1 MCSAARFASL
11 SHSPPHGARPSTPHS
26 FSPIPHSPPL
36 FRPPAPIP
44 ATPRDA
50 DPRPSASSRL
60 SSSRC
65 RCVAATAVMLG
76 PSVYRQPEETIISC
90 HVLRLA
96 PPHRVVGLLR
106 HPPHGCRCRTSP
118 PRCHGQPCQDKAL
131 ASCPLRVPFTQ
142 LAPLAG
148 TPALLCARMR
158 PPRLCTCV
166 HGSALLHQA
175 LASATLTLSHPIR
188 GTVSTDIKRAPLPL
202 AHTAPRQ
209 PSCSSKRRL
218 LPCFPPLSHRHH

>member
-36 FRPPAPIP
+36 FRPPASIP

-76 PSVYRQPEETIISC
+76 PSVYRQPEETILSC

-96 PPHRVVGLLR
+96 PPHRVVGLLC

-148 TPALLCARMR
+148 THALLCACMH
-158 PPRLCTCV
+158 PPHATSVACTAAAWPPSLGISPPAFRAAPR
-166 HGSALLHQA
+166 HAKYIELTALRQA
-175 LASATLTLSHPIR
+175 FVEHLSEPL
-188 GTVSTDIKRAPLPL
+188 RAPV
-202 AHTAPRQ
+202 
-209 PSCSSKRRL
+209 C
-218 LPCFPPLSHRHH
+218 